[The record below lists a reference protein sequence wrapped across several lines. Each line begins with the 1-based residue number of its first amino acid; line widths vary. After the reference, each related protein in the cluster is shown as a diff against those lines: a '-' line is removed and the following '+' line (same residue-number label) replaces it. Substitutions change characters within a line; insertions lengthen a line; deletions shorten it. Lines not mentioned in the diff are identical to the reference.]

1 MAVFLT
7 GEDTQ
12 STTARQTRRNPEK
25 PATGPYLLFFIYA
38 MTPIT
43 HGPGRGADQ
52 QSDNSP
58 VPVSSSSAAKGRGG
72 GVGSSACGD
81 GSSSQMVNAPTAG
94 MGGLNFEDRADDEN
108 YEFGNGDFT
117 EHACRYCGVS
127 NPACVVRCNVPS
139 CRKWFCNSRGN
150 TSGFVITWFKLN
162 IRKFVSIKQHFGYS
176 LHNGV
181 MIHERQSTGI
191 NFPWPVLNR
200 PMFFNVQ
207 EISADGSSY
216 LNRTEDSNVEKLV
229 TTFLRSGIVPD
240 RCHNTIRGTKSIYH
254 ELHVQKWCTQA
265 AAVQGN

>member
-1 MAVFLT
+1 MESQPNNLF
-7 GEDTQ
+7 D
-12 STTARQTRRNPEK
+12 TARRGQLHLHILRTSTLRATPIPITPNSGTRSARGLPR
-25 PATGPYLLFFIYA
+25 PTPSS
-38 MTPIT
+38 TPIT

-81 GSSSQMVNAPTAG
+81 GSSSQMVNPPTAG

-162 IRKFVSIKQHFGYS
+162 IRKFVSIKQHFG
-176 LHNGV
+176 
-181 MIHERQSTGI
+181 
-191 NFPWPVLNR
+191 
-200 PMFFNVQ
+200 
-207 EISADGSSY
+207 
-216 LNRTEDSNVEKLV
+216 
-229 TTFLRSGIVPD
+229 
-240 RCHNTIRGTKSIYH
+240 
-254 ELHVQKWCTQA
+254 
-265 AAVQGN
+265 